1 MRLGYP
7 HSHYVTHAVRNSV
20 VNTIDHLGVRGTPAP
35 KETALSRPGTLTP
48 LWQAG
53 SVLALTALLLFVVV
67 SLVLVVRA
75 R

>member
-1 MRLGYP
+1 MLAR
-7 HSHYVTHAVRNSV
+7 V
-20 VNTIDHLGVRGTPAP
+20 VGVVGDW
-35 KETALSRPGTLTP
+35 TP